1 MASSSAGSSV
11 DSMCK
16 ILEGPYGIYRRICVP
31 CVPYAAIKIATIPTR
46 ATTRLLLQPGCLVTG
61 AFLVEVG
68 AVADKYAGWDGKQLV
83 QCLLEA
89 DQQGLHTIFRN
100 GVTVVGKTTDQSAF
114 GT

>member
-68 AVADKYAGWDGKQLV
+68 AVADKYAGWDGK
-83 QCLLEA
+83 
-89 DQQGLHTIFRN
+89 
-100 GVTVVGKTTDQSAF
+100 
-114 GT
+114 